1 MSVRKRDVRPTDASV
16 VKQISTALTCVAAA
30 IEKIFARTVMVEEDE
45 DVAYERDDSSG

>member
-16 VKQISTALTCVAAA
+16 VKQISTALTCVTAAYVEIFVRTA
-30 IEKIFARTVMVEEDE
+30 IVEEDE